1 MTRALANRAQVQSM
15 RLDDFRCVARADAAA
30 ATAAVIA
37 AAATA
42 AAFDASAS
50 TDGARGMRV
59 HRS

>member
-42 AAFDASAS
+42 ATAVA
-50 TDGARGMRV
+50 
-59 HRS
+59 